1 MRCGRTISILHYAH
15 AVTVNMTRVTSA
27 VGSSG
32 VPRRHIQTVTTQ
44 NIQRVVTKNNR
55 RPVVRQTETGTI
67 QSFDW
72 VDQTT
77 LANREFMQPM
87 IFKEDFRHA
96 HAAYL
101 KGQEISREKEIVN
114 KHVIPA
120 AFKAAM
126 SSTHMELFYR

>member
-1 MRCGRTISILHYAH
+1 MSILLYAH
-15 AVTVNMTRVTSA
+15 AVTVCMTRVTSA
-27 VGSSG
+27 VDSSG
-32 VPRRHIQTVTTQ
+32 VHRPHIKIVKTQ
-44 NIQRVVTKNNR
+44 SIQRVVTRTCSSSRNDE
-55 RPVVRQTETGTI
+55 PVVRQTETGTI

-77 LANREFMQPM
+77 PENKEFMQPM

-96 HAAYL
+96 HTAYL
-101 KGQEISREKEIVN
+101 KGQEISRDKEIIN

-126 SSTHMELFYR
+126 SSTHM